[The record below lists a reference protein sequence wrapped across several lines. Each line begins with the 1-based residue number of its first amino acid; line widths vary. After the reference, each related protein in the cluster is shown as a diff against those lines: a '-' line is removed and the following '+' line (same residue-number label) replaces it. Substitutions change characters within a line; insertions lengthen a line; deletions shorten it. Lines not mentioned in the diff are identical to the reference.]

1 MHRLLEHISLQWDLW
16 VGVHRAFFP
25 TAEEDIVACQELK
38 KKTANA
44 DYPEQLYVACQDT
57 RSGELVACLHLR
69 EAAPAD
75 FAIQQFDYT
84 LFYSGQSDK
93 MLIADCLCVNPS
105 YEKPAPAVSLLLAH
119 CFVEILKAGG
129 HAMLMSCDLQ
139 RYAIFKRVG
148 MRPIGGLKKLDEHT
162 FHIPMICLP
171 DLDYLSAIHS
181 PVLPL
186 LRGVDLDRYQTVCQW
201 YYDLL
206 RDHSE
211 LRTGAAFYSDEESDF
226 DGHHVLTEGLS
237 ESGKEMMLKNALI
250 MNCREGEVLIQENS
264 GGTAFGFVRKG
275 LINVV
280 IGNKTVVMLGEGDIF
295 GEIAYIL
302 NSKRT
307 AQVVA
312 ASPDTEVVL
321 FSEAAITKL
330 EKEADR
336 TALWRNLAK
345 VLAQRVMLTNK
356 LLG

>member
-1 MHRLLEHISLQWDLW
+1 MSTLLQHISLQWDLW
-16 VGVHRAFFP
+16 VGALRAFFP
-25 TAEEDIVACQELK
+25 TTDEDIAACRQLK
-38 KKTANA
+38 EETGKGH
-44 DYPEQLYVACQDT
+44 YPEQLYAACQDT
-57 RSGELVACLHLR
+57 RSGELLACLHLR
-69 EAAPAD
+69 EAAPTHYVS
-75 FAIQQFDYT
+75 QQFDYA
-84 LFYSGQSDK
+84 LFYPGQADK
-93 MLIADCLCVNPS
+93 MLVADCLCINPS
-105 YEKPAPAVSLLLAH
+105 YEKPGPALSLLLSH

-129 HAMLMSCDLQ
+129 QAMLMSCDLQ
-139 RYAIFKRVG
+139 RYATFKRVG
-148 MRPIGGLKKLDEHT
+148 MRPIGGLKKLDDQT
-162 FHIPMICLP
+162 FHIPMICVP
-171 DLDYLSAIHS
+171 DMDYLSAIHS

-186 LRGVDLDRYQTVCQW
+186 LRGVNMDRYQALCQW

-211 LRTGAAFYSDEESDF
+211 LRTGAAFYSEDEAELE
-226 DGHHVLTEGLS
+226 GHHVITEGLS
-237 ESGKEMMLKNALI
+237 DAGKDIFLKNALI

-321 FSEAAITKL
+321 FSETAITKL
-330 EKEADR
+330 ENEADR
-336 TALWRNLAK
+336 TVLWRNLAK